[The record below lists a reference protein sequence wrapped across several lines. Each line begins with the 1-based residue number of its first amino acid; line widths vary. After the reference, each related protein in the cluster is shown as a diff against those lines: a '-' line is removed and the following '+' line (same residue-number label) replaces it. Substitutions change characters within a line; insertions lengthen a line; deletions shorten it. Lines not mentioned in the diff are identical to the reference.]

1 MGGAVVGWTVVV
13 VDVGVGVRMVVFVAV
28 TEGKTEGG
36 KDELMT
42 PRTKETEVKG
52 LERSVD
58 LLVTPE
64 SGEELEARETT

>member
-1 MGGAVVGWTVVV
+1 MGVVV

-36 KDELMT
+36 KDELVT

-58 LLVTPE
+58 LLVTP
-64 SGEELEARETT
+64 